1 MVQTGLVNKVE
12 VSALRKKF
20 DGQQHVFSDGHCG
33 VLYTRVFYLFTSTD
47 FALTH
52 ADPIHRVNKN
62 SLWH

>member
-33 VLYTRVFYLFTSTD
+33 VLYTSLLPLHFY
-47 FALTH
+47 
-52 ADPIHRVNKN
+52 
-62 SLWH
+62 